1 MANLTVTV
9 PENSQNI
16 FGTVTI
22 KASLEKVFEAYTKE
36 ELFATWWCRGNPMKV
51 YSNPK

>member
-1 MANLTVTV
+1 MAHLTVTV

-22 KASLEKVFEAYTKE
+22 KAPLEKGLCCIYQ
-36 ELFATWWCRGNPMKV
+36 RGTV
-51 YSNPK
+51 C

>member
-1 MANLTVTV
+1 MAHLTVTV

-22 KASLEKVFEAYTKE
+22 KASLEKVFEAYTKALGKLLE
-36 ELFATWWCRGNPMKV
+36 PND
-51 YSNPK
+51 